1 MEIEIIAH
9 RGFSSIAP
17 ENTLA
22 AFHAALQHHANS
34 IEFDVQLS
42 ADGVPVIFHDAKF
55 DRIVG
60 INEKLREKT
69 LAELKTLDVG
79 SWFSEEFAG
88 ERIPTLEETLA
99 LIKDIKNY
107 IYFDVKPYYDW
118 SETEIENLIQIINKQ
133 GIKHKCVITSFN
145 DKFIEQFRY
154 QTQDMIFGRLVG
166 NYDDYNLQLTK
177 AIAAIDPLISTQYRI
192 LFDYPELI
200 KATRS
205 QGIDI
210 VAWTVDS
217 REDFQKLNDLGI
229 YRIVTNSLIGKTI

>member
-1 MEIEIIAH
+1 MELEIIAH

-22 AFHAALQHHANS
+22 AFNAALQHHANS

-55 DRIVG
+55 DRILG
-60 INEKLREKT
+60 INDKLREKT
-69 LAELKTLDVG
+69 LAELKTIDVG
-79 SWFSEEFAG
+79 SWFSEEFRG
-88 ERIPTLEETLA
+88 ETIPTLEETLT

-118 SETEIENLIQIINKQ
+118 SESEIDNFLQIINKQ

-145 DKFIEQFRY
+145 DKFIEKVRNQS
-154 QTQDMIFGRLVG
+154 QDMLFGRLVG
-166 NYDDYNLQLTK
+166 NYEDYTIQLTK

-200 KATRS
+200 KTTRNH
-205 QGIDI
+205 GIDI

-217 REDFQKLNDLGI
+217 PQDFQKLNDLGI
-229 YRIVTNSLIGKTI
+229 FRIVTNSLIY